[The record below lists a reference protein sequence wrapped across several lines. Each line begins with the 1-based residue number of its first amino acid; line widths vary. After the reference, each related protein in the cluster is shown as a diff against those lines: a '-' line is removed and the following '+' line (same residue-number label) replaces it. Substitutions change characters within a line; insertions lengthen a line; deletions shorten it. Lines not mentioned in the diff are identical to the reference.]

1 MAWNRAG
8 VRLVSKPFLT
18 DTMSNTIAVIM
29 LAALAAVAVWAQW
42 CAIKRAEDLACK
54 LAAMR
59 DEARRLRDLTDRLRA
74 ELEAKR

>member
-1 MAWNRAG
+1 MASNRAG
-8 VRLVSKPFLT
+8 VLLASDPFLT

-29 LAALAAVAVWAQW
+29 LAALAAVAIWAQW
-42 CAIKRAEDLACK
+42 CAIRRAEDLACK

-59 DEARRLRDLTDRLRA
+59 DEAKRLYDENLRLRA